1 MHDNSN
7 RLVMVFLVLVMV
19 FILIVNLM
27 TSGVSLK
34 HLDCNATTSEKKT
47 LKTMHGLSILLNISY
62 FFFTG
67 YFVYNHCF
75 RNSYTKLPYD
85 LTSSSLSSS
94 EQQNLLEN
102 KVYGIPNGD
111 EDNNTT
117 TARMRFLPPSR
128 PIESHERNRD
138 MSSSTFNKDPN
149 NEYAY

>member
-47 LKTMHGLSILLNISY
+47 LKTMHGLSILLNILY

-85 LTSSSLSSS
+85 LTTTAPS
-94 EQQNLLEN
+94 ERNLLLEN
-102 KVYGIPNGD
+102 KVYGIQNGD
-111 EDNNTT
+111 EDN
-117 TARMRFLPPSR
+117 TARMRFVPPSR
-128 PIESHERNRD
+128 QIESHDRNRD
-138 MSSSTFNKDPN
+138 MSSSTFSKDPN

>member
-47 LKTMHGLSILLNISY
+47 LKTMHGLSILLNILY

-85 LTSSSLSSS
+85 LTTTAPSSS
-94 EQQNLLEN
+94 EQRHLLEN
-102 KVYGIPNGD
+102 KIYGD
-111 EDNNTT
+111 EDN
-117 TARMRFLPPSR
+117 TARMRFVPSSR
-128 PIESHERNRD
+128 QIESHDRNRD
-138 MSSSTFNKDPN
+138 MSSSTFSKDPN